1 MAMTPFVIL
10 SPAVAATIPPQEQAS
25 GIRHTLLPR
34 AGRPEYIVNLV
45 AFLVSIEASFIT
57 GVTIAVDGD
66 LTPHFPTYAEELDA
80 HARSLAVMDMQR

>member
-1 MAMTPFVIL
+1 
-10 SPAVAATIPPQEQAS
+10 
-25 GIRHTLLPR
+25 
-34 AGRPEYIVNLV
+34 V